1 MNIYH
6 YRHIMVANTPGK
18 LNIICAT
25 THAKNQC
32 SLVYMLLRIHQE
44 TAIRINIRRTEITL
58 YLTL

>member
-25 THAKNQC
+25 THAKKNNVHSYIC
-32 SLVYMLLRIHQE
+32 YYASTKKRPYG
-44 TAIRINIRRTEITL
+44 
-58 YLTL
+58 